1 MPAQQAGISWSAAGA
16 VHCPSQ
22 PGILDRGSC
31 SAQPGATPVW
41 REQGATAAQ
50 PGRECDQ
57 PANAPK
63 QRRVKRA
70 KTAAHLADAH
80 GTEELAAQPGAATRR
95 HALLNDG
102 NLHIVQAGV
111 GREWAVS
118 GMAAA
123 WRQGRLDGCI
133 RCKQACSW
141 MSKQQAGLQLPPDG
155 HSMHA
160 AERTLTSGCLLS
172 S

>member
-1 MPAQQAGISWSAAGA
+1 MMAGFCCCLRAAALLHKPLPRGQSPLPTCSSSRNLSAGCRGGEARGTEMPAQQAGISWSAAGA

-41 REQGATAAQ
+41 RERGATAAQ

-57 PANAPK
+57 PANVPK

-123 WRQGRLDGCI
+123 
-133 RCKQACSW
+133 
-141 MSKQQAGLQLPPDG
+141 
-155 HSMHA
+155 
-160 AERTLTSGCLLS
+160 
-172 S
+172 